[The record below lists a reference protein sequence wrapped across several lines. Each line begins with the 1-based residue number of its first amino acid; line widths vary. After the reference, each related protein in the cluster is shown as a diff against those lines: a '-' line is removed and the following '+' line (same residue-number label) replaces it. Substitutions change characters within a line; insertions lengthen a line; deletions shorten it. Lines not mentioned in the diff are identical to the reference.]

1 MNIEKLMNRN
11 FSLMIVGQIIS
22 LFGNAILRFSLSL
35 YVLDMT
41 GSAAAFGG
49 ILAISIIP
57 TILLAPFGGILADRM
72 SRKYIMLILDFLTA
86 ALIFIF
92 SLFITQNIAIVWIGI
107 VMIMLSIIQSFYQP
121 AVQASI
127 PLLASQDNLMK
138 ANGIVVQVNALANLL
153 GPILGSILFTILPFV
168 SLLWIAAG
176 SFFFSA
182 ILECIMQIPYTKTT
196 HTGSTLIIIKHDL
209 KEGMHFIT
217 KQQPILW
224 KLLFVL
230 ASLNLILSSFLT
242 VGLPVISNITLS
254 LPPAYYGVLQASIG
268 IGSIIGSLFLPYFQ
282 KRYNIKRSYIFLILA
297 SICILPIAI
306 SLSLNTTVY
315 IKYAIILIASVLT
328 MAFAAVFNIYTQ
340 TFLQQQ
346 TPNHLLGKVS
356 SFVTMIVMCSYPIGQ
371 SIYGALFDTFNH
383 QIPLIVGIAAFLSLL
398 ISYLAKSNLKQLKN
412 V

>member
-41 GSAAAFGG
+41 GSATAFGG

-92 SLFITQNIAIVWIGI
+92 SLFATQDIAIVWIGV
-107 VMIMLSIIQSFYQP
+107 VMIVLSIIQSFYQP
-121 AVQASI
+121 SVQASI
-127 PLLASQDNLMK
+127 PLLAAQDNLMK

-153 GPILGSILFTILPFV
+153 GPILGSVLFTILPFV

-182 ILECIMQIPYTKTT
+182 ILECIMQIPYTKTE
-196 HTGSTLIIIKHDL
+196 HHASTFTIIKHDL

-217 KQQPILW
+217 KEQPILW

-230 ASLNLILSSFLT
+230 ASLNLVLSSFLT
-242 VGLPVISNITLS
+242 VGLPVISNITLH
-254 LPPAYYGVLQASIG
+254 LPPAYYGVLQAGIG
-268 IGSIIGSLFLPYFQ
+268 IGSILGSLFLPYFQ
-282 KRYNIKRSYIFLILA
+282 KRYNIKRSYLFLILA

-306 SLSLNTTVY
+306 SLSLSTTVY
-315 IKYAIILIASVLT
+315 MKYAIILTASILS
-328 MAFAAVFNIYTQ
+328 MAFAAIFNIYAQ

-371 SIYGALFDTFNH
+371 SIYGALFDTFDH
-383 QIPLIVGIAAFLSLL
+383 HIALIVGIAALLSLL
-398 ISYLAKSNLKQLKN
+398 ISYLAKNNLNHLKN

>member
-92 SLFITQNIAIVWIGI
+92 SLFATQDIAIVWIGV
-107 VMIMLSIIQSFYQP
+107 VMIVLSIIQSFYQP
-121 AVQASI
+121 SVQASI
-127 PLLASQDNLMK
+127 PLLVAQDNLMK

-153 GPILGSILFTILPFV
+153 GPILGSVLFTILPFV

-182 ILECIMQIPYTKTT
+182 ILECIMQIPYTKTE
-196 HTGSTLIIIKHDL
+196 HHASTFTIIKHDL

-217 KQQPILW
+217 KEQPILW

-230 ASLNLILSSFLT
+230 ASLNLVLSSFLT
-242 VGLPVISNITLS
+242 VGLPVISNITLH
-254 LPPAYYGVLQASIG
+254 LPPAYYGVLQAGIG
-268 IGSIIGSLFLPYFQ
+268 IGSILGSLFLPYFQ
-282 KRYNIKRSYIFLILA
+282 KRYNIKRSYLFLILA

-306 SLSLNTTVY
+306 SLSLSTTVY
-315 IKYAIILIASVLT
+315 MKYAIILTASILS
-328 MAFAAVFNIYTQ
+328 MAFAAIFNIYAQ

-371 SIYGALFDTFNH
+371 SIYGALFDTFDH
-383 QIPLIVGIAAFLSLL
+383 QIALIVGIAALLSLL
-398 ISYLAKSNLKQLKN
+398 ISYLAKNNLNHLKN

>member
-41 GSAAAFGG
+41 GSATAFGG

-92 SLFITQNIAIVWIGI
+92 SLFVTQDIAIVWIGV
-107 VMIMLSIIQSFYQP
+107 VMIVLSIIQSFYQP
-121 AVQASI
+121 SVQASI
-127 PLLASQDNLMK
+127 PLLAAQDNLMK

-153 GPILGSILFTILPFV
+153 GPILGSVLFTILPFV

-182 ILECIMQIPYTKTT
+182 ILECIMQIPYTKTE
-196 HTGSTLIIIKHDL
+196 HHASTFTIIKHDL

-217 KQQPILW
+217 KEQPILW

-230 ASLNLILSSFLT
+230 ASLNLVLSSFLT
-242 VGLPVISNITLS
+242 VGLPVISNITLH
-254 LPPAYYGVLQASIG
+254 LPPAYYGVLQAGIG
-268 IGSIIGSLFLPYFQ
+268 IGSILGSLFLPYFQ
-282 KRYNIKRSYIFLILA
+282 KRYNIKRSYLFLILA

-306 SLSLNTTVY
+306 SLSLSTTVY
-315 IKYAIILIASVLT
+315 MKYAIILTASILS
-328 MAFAAVFNIYTQ
+328 MAFAAIFNIYAQ

-371 SIYGALFDTFNH
+371 SIYGALFDTFDH
-383 QIPLIVGIAAFLSLL
+383 HIALIVGIAALLSLL
-398 ISYLAKSNLKQLKN
+398 ISYLAKNNLNHLKN

>member
-41 GSAAAFGG
+41 GSATAFGG

-92 SLFITQNIAIVWIGI
+92 SLFVTQDIAIVWIGV
-107 VMIMLSIIQSFYQP
+107 VMIVLSIIQSFYQP
-121 AVQASI
+121 SVQASI
-127 PLLASQDNLMK
+127 PLLAAQDNLMK

-153 GPILGSILFTILPFV
+153 GPILGSVLFTILPFV

-182 ILECIMQIPYTKTT
+182 ILECIMQIPYTKTE
-196 HTGSTLIIIKHDL
+196 HHASTFTIIKHDL

-217 KQQPILW
+217 KEQPILW

-230 ASLNLILSSFLT
+230 ASLNLVLSSFLT
-242 VGLPVISNITLS
+242 VGLPVISNITLH
-254 LPPAYYGVLQASIG
+254 LPPAYYGVLQAGIG
-268 IGSIIGSLFLPYFQ
+268 IGSILGSLFLPYFQ
-282 KRYNIKRSYIFLILA
+282 KRYNIKRSYLFLILA

-306 SLSLNTTVY
+306 SLSLSTTVY
-315 IKYAIILIASVLT
+315 MKYAIILTASILS
-328 MAFAAVFNIYTQ
+328 MAFAAIFNIYAQ

-371 SIYGALFDTFNH
+371 SIYGALFDTFDH
-383 QIPLIVGIAAFLSLL
+383 QIALIVGIAALLSLL
-398 ISYLAKSNLKQLKN
+398 ISYLAKNNLNHLKN

>member
-92 SLFITQNIAIVWIGI
+92 SLFATQDIAIVWIGV
-107 VMIMLSIIQSFYQP
+107 VMIVLSIIQSFYQP
-121 AVQASI
+121 SVQASI
-127 PLLASQDNLMK
+127 PLLAAQDNLMK

-153 GPILGSILFTILPFV
+153 GPILGSVLFTILPFV

-182 ILECIMQIPYTKTT
+182 ILECIMQIPYTKTE
-196 HTGSTLIIIKHDL
+196 HHASTFTIIKHDL

-217 KQQPILW
+217 KEQPILW

-230 ASLNLILSSFLT
+230 ASLNLVLSSFLT
-242 VGLPVISNITLS
+242 VGLPVISNITLH
-254 LPPAYYGVLQASIG
+254 LPPAYYGVLQAGIG
-268 IGSIIGSLFLPYFQ
+268 IGSILGSLFLPYFQ
-282 KRYNIKRSYIFLILA
+282 KRYNIKRSYLFLILA

-306 SLSLNTTVY
+306 SLSLSTTVY
-315 IKYAIILIASVLT
+315 MKYAIILTASILS
-328 MAFAAVFNIYTQ
+328 MAFAAIFNIYAQ

-371 SIYGALFDTFNH
+371 SIYGALFDTFDH
-383 QIPLIVGIAAFLSLL
+383 QIALIVGIAALLSLL
-398 ISYLAKSNLKQLKN
+398 ISYLAKNNLNHLKN

>member
-41 GSAAAFGG
+41 GSATAFGG

-92 SLFITQNIAIVWIGI
+92 SLFVTQDIAIVWIGV
-107 VMIMLSIIQSFYQP
+107 VMIVLSIIQSFYQP
-121 AVQASI
+121 SVQASI
-127 PLLASQDNLMK
+127 PLLAAQDNLMK

-153 GPILGSILFTILPFV
+153 GPILGSVLFTILPFV

-182 ILECIMQIPYTKTT
+182 ILECIMQIPYTKTE
-196 HTGSTLIIIKHDL
+196 HHASTFTIIKHDL

-217 KQQPILW
+217 KEQPILW

-230 ASLNLILSSFLT
+230 ASLNLVLSSFLT
-242 VGLPVISNITLS
+242 VGLPVISNITLH
-254 LPPAYYGVLQASIG
+254 LPPAYYGVLQAGIG
-268 IGSIIGSLFLPYFQ
+268 IGSILGSLFLPYFQ
-282 KRYNIKRSYIFLILA
+282 KRYNIKRSYLFLILA

-306 SLSLNTTVY
+306 SLSLSTTVY
-315 IKYAIILIASVLT
+315 MKYAIILTASILS
-328 MAFAAVFNIYTQ
+328 MAFAAIFNIYAQ

-383 QIPLIVGIAAFLSLL
+383 HIALIVGIAALLSLL
-398 ISYLAKSNLKQLKN
+398 ISYLAKNNLNHLKN

>member
-41 GSAAAFGG
+41 GSATAFGG

-92 SLFITQNIAIVWIGI
+92 SLFVTQDIAIVWIGV
-107 VMIMLSIIQSFYQP
+107 VMIVLSIIQSFYQP
-121 AVQASI
+121 SVQASI
-127 PLLASQDNLMK
+127 PLLAAQDNLMK

-153 GPILGSILFTILPFV
+153 GPILGSVLFTILPFV

-182 ILECIMQIPYTKTT
+182 ILECIMQIPYTKTE
-196 HTGSTLIIIKHDL
+196 HHASTFTIIKHDL

-217 KQQPILW
+217 KEQPILW

-230 ASLNLILSSFLT
+230 ASLNLVLSSFLT
-242 VGLPVISNITLS
+242 VGLPVISNITLH
-254 LPPAYYGVLQASIG
+254 LPPAYYGVLQAGIG
-268 IGSIIGSLFLPYFQ
+268 IGSILGSLFLPYFQ
-282 KRYNIKRSYIFLILA
+282 KRYNIKRSYLFLILA

-306 SLSLNTTVY
+306 SLSLSTTVY
-315 IKYAIILIASVLT
+315 MKYAIILTASILS
-328 MAFAAVFNIYTQ
+328 MSFAAIFNIYAQ

-371 SIYGALFDTFNH
+371 SIYGALFDTFDH
-383 QIPLIVGIAAFLSLL
+383 HIALIVGIAALLSLL
-398 ISYLAKSNLKQLKN
+398 ISYLAKNNLNHLKN